1 MDSGEI
7 TKIYTAKEKN
17 HQGEEKAY
25 RMGEGFTNYISA
37 RGLISRMYKGLKS
50 LNNKVTTQWI
60 NGPMEWTGHS
70 LKKKK
75 NKVMGNEYMK
85 KNIPHL

>member
-1 MDSGEI
+1 
-7 TKIYTAKEKN
+7 
-17 HQGEEKAY
+17 
-25 RMGEGFTNYISA
+25 MGEGFTNYISA

-60 NGPMEWTGHS
+60 NEPMEWTGHS